1 MGERELGANISEHKR
16 THEET
21 HYEETHYEVKP
32 SRWRQNENLSVSY
45 AIRSKM
51 IMVTKVKLF
60 RKNLGVNARHI
71 WTLQQKDARASK
83 RYLGATRL
91 DNFCKDIDFGQD
103 GKNEELDK
111 SNEPKAQAVEG
122 TTLSFV
128 DLHLPE
134 AAAQRRNDHFDG
146 NYWLPGQ
153 HWYRRLQ
160 KDRYGSVRG
169 ASSFIFTTRSNSF
182 ALRRSLNQDKESLL
196 HGRSLAHQALLL
208 DIYCKPDS
216 ANIGK
221 WRQGLQNWDARYI
234 MQEFAWKLNWIHF
247 IQPRMVKISM
257 EGGGHQRLLPWR
269 RIFSVN
275 ESSGLGAP
283 AKGEVWKLAPVRK
296 HTQPA

>member
-1 MGERELGANISEHKR
+1 MHEHGKAR
-16 THEET
+16 CH
-21 HYEETHYEVKP
+21 P
-32 SRWRQNENLSVSY
+32 
-45 AIRSKM
+45 AI
-51 IMVTKVKLF
+51 VV
-60 RKNLGVNARHI
+60 G
-71 WTLQQKDARASK
+71 
-83 RYLGATRL
+83 
-91 DNFCKDIDFGQD
+91 
-103 GKNEELDK
+103 
-111 SNEPKAQAVEG
+111 
-122 TTLSFV
+122 
-128 DLHLPE
+128 LHLPE

-153 HWYRRLQ
+153 HWYWRLQ

-169 ASSFIFTTRSNSF
+169 ASSFIFTTRSNGF
-182 ALRRSLNQDKESLL
+182 ALRRSLKQDKEVDKESLL
-196 HGRSLAHQALLL
+196 HGRSLARQALLL

-283 AKGEVWKLAPVRK
+283 AKGEGSEFNGLSGINLVGCTLDAEDWVYSSEQGILQEIYREVRSVRESLRCPLNCEPKYGTSGRVAPELRHDAPELKEEKSQGGKNFGEEINVLA
-296 HTQPA
+296 QIQY